1 MQWIFGNWKMNGD
14 AALSKALVAASMGA
28 KHKVVLCPPYTLL
41 HTIQGVT
48 LGAQDC
54 AASAEGAFT
63 GDVSAKM
70 LRAAG
75 CEWVIL
81 GHSERRQ
88 HHAETDALIAKKLEQ
103 ALAAGLKVVLCVGET
118 EAERKAGQE
127 QAVVSKQLSILA
139 SHKPQIT
146 NHLLIAYEPVWAIGS
161 GLVPTAEQ
169 ITTMHRH
176 IAKQTG
182 LQVLYGGSVK
192 PENAAEI
199 LALEGVSGLLVG
211 GASLQPEGWKKILQS

>member
-28 KHKVVLCPPYTLL
+28 KHKVVLCPPFTLL

-54 AASAEGAFT
+54 SAAAEGAFT
-63 GDVSAKM
+63 GDISAKM

-103 ALAAGLKVVLCVGET
+103 ALAAGLNVVLCVGET

-139 SHKPQIT
+139 SHKPQAT
-146 NHLLIAYEPVWAIGS
+146 NHCLVAYEPVWAIGS

-182 LQVLYGGSVK
+182 LPVLYGGSVK

-199 LALEGVSGLLVG
+199 VALEGVSGILVG
-211 GASLQPEGWKKILQS
+211 GASLQPEGWKKICNS